1 MGPWLLWCGWE
12 WWGSMQLF
20 IEKCELFAP
29 TKYGLVERAL
39 GMRVVK
45 NREIIARF
53 IGVVRHRADDH
64 AYYSIPGRHTVHP

>member
-1 MGPWLLWCGWE
+1 
-12 WWGSMQLF
+12 MQLF

-45 NREIIARF
+45 NREIITRF
-53 IGVVRHRADDH
+53 IGVVCTINA
-64 AYYSIPGRHTVHP
+64 